1 MLDVHAPDHNIHGVR
16 DFVVHLL
23 TITVGLLIALALEA
37 GVEAMHHRHQRKEAE
52 AMIRQEITDNRKYVV
67 DNANGLKAEIAGMT
81 TVLNTLDVLSAGQG
95 HTLAKAELK
104 EGDLHFSEGPMQDS
118 AWRTAS
124 STGALSYMDYAEVE
138 KFSGAYKEQD
148 QLEAMEVLTMNDYL
162 QLVPVLSNHAKDM
175 TPERAKDAL
184 PFARSAIGH
193 LSGLYF
199 IGAGTL
205 GAYDA
210 ALK

>member
-1 MLDVHAPDHNIHGVR
+1 MLDVHAPEHGIHGTR

-52 AMIRQEITDNRKYVV
+52 AMIRQEITDNRKSLL
-67 DNANGLKAEIAGMT
+67 NSAEGLKAEIAGMT
-81 TVLNTLDVLSAGQG
+81 TVLNTLDSLSTG
-95 HTLAKAELK
+95 HGLPQEALK

-199 IGAGTL
+199 IGVGTV